1 MYVGRIVAVGMNKSG
16 NLAAMYRVSSRS
28 FPNRE
33 TRIIGDKIAV
43 MPKHGFE
50 DDLNKSPYIA
60 YNCFRIVGDY
70 AVATNGS
77 HTDPIAEKI
86 QMGYSARDAVT
97 LSLLAMDYEKDN
109 YNTPRI
115 AAVINPKNNI
125 ALLGIV
131 RKDAVIVRDF
141 DLQPGIAY
149 YVATYEHSIPCTHFK
164 DEKFDVSSAYE
175 AKEYIFNKGVF
186 AELEKPVTSAGVYFN
201 GSDFEVASEI

>member
-33 TRIIGDKIAV
+33 TRMIGDKIAV
-43 MPKHGFE
+43 MPKPGFE

-60 YNCFRIVGDY
+60 YNCIRIIGDY

-77 HTDPIAEKI
+77 HTDPITEKL

-97 LSLLAMDYEKDN
+97 LSLLAMDYEKDD

-115 AAVINPKNNI
+115 AAVVNQKKNT

-131 RKDAVIVRDF
+131 RKDAVMVRDF
-141 DLQPGIAY
+141 ELESGVAY
-149 YVATYEHSIPCTHFK
+149 YVATYEHSIPCIHFK
-164 DEKFDVSSAYE
+164 DDDFDVTSAAE
-175 AKEYIFNKGVF
+175 AKKYIFDKGVF
-186 AELEKPVTSAGVYFN
+186 ANLEKPVTSTAAYFN
-201 GSDFEVASEI
+201 GTKFEIASET